1 MGGVCSY
8 PAVRYIPRRASGE
21 CCVTRFF
28 AVSLCIQAGATAVSE
43 NTHQQPNFRFL
54 NTIFSN
60 AKSPYQL
67 AYSLKMKL

>member
-8 PAVRYIPRRASGE
+8 LAVWYIPRRASGE

-43 NTHQQPNFRFL
+43 NTHKTFVQVNKMSVLKIDFL
-54 NTIFSN
+54 FLS
-60 AKSPYQL
+60 SC
-67 AYSLKMKL
+67 

>member
-8 PAVRYIPRRASGE
+8 LAVWYIPRRASGE

-43 NTHQQPNFRFL
+43 NTQ
-54 NTIFSN
+54 FSD
-60 AKSPYQL
+60 QIL
-67 AYSLKMKL
+67 DF